1 MSVYLT
7 YLTRIFS
14 LVLVLLSLRVYIIR
28 AAKSMTRSPD
38 EDDDD
43 DDDRKKQTREEKK
56 DQQIS
61 KIFFNFVDFL
71 RTTIPK
77 LCSFLVFWPS
87 VLVKQQRTFFRAGE
101 ERATVFISRMMCPLK
116 SERRS

>member
-14 LVLVLLSLRVYIIR
+14 LVVVLLALRVYIIR

-43 DDDRKKQTREEKK
+43 DDDDDRKKQTREKRKKREKK
-56 DQQIS
+56 DQHIS
-61 KIFFNFVDFL
+61 KIFF
-71 RTTIPK
+71 
-77 LCSFLVFWPS
+77 
-87 VLVKQQRTFFRAGE
+87 
-101 ERATVFISRMMCPLK
+101 
-116 SERRS
+116 

>member
-14 LVLVLLSLRVYIIR
+14 LVVVLLSLRVYIIR

-43 DDDRKKQTREEKK
+43 DDDDDRKKQTREKRKKREKK

-61 KIFFNFVDFL
+61 KIFF
-71 RTTIPK
+71 
-77 LCSFLVFWPS
+77 
-87 VLVKQQRTFFRAGE
+87 
-101 ERATVFISRMMCPLK
+101 
-116 SERRS
+116 

>member
-14 LVLVLLSLRVYIIR
+14 LVVVLLSLRVYIIR

-43 DDDRKKQTREEKK
+43 DDDDDDRKKQTREKRKKREKK
-56 DQQIS
+56 DQQNF
-61 KIFFNFVDFL
+61 KIFF
-71 RTTIPK
+71 
-77 LCSFLVFWPS
+77 
-87 VLVKQQRTFFRAGE
+87 
-101 ERATVFISRMMCPLK
+101 
-116 SERRS
+116 

>member
-43 DDDRKKQTREEKK
+43 DDDDDRKKQTREEKK
-56 DQQIS
+56 ER
-61 KIFFNFVDFL
+61 KKRPTNFKNIF
-71 RTTIPK
+71 
-77 LCSFLVFWPS
+77 
-87 VLVKQQRTFFRAGE
+87 
-101 ERATVFISRMMCPLK
+101 
-116 SERRS
+116 

>member
-14 LVLVLLSLRVYIIR
+14 LVVVLLSLRVYIIR

-43 DDDRKKQTREEKK
+43 DDDDDRKKQTREEKK
-56 DQQIS
+56 ER
-61 KIFFNFVDFL
+61 KKRPTNFKNIF
-71 RTTIPK
+71 
-77 LCSFLVFWPS
+77 
-87 VLVKQQRTFFRAGE
+87 
-101 ERATVFISRMMCPLK
+101 
-116 SERRS
+116 